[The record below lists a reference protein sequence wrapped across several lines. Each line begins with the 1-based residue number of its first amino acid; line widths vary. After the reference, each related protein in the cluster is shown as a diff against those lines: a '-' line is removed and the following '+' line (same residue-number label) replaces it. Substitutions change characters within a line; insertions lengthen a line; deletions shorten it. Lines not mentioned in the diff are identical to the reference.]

1 MRDRGYKDQDITTDK
16 EQTAFVVNDRGGF
29 KPGPWPPE
37 GPPDL
42 VDHPMPGRIPVGWP
56 NGEPVI
62 TLTHPKKES
71 DSK

>member
-1 MRDRGYKDQDITTDK
+1 MRDREDKDQDTKRDK
-16 EQTAFVVNDRGGF
+16 EQPKFALKDRGGF

-42 VDHPMPGRIPVGWP
+42 VDHPMPGRIPAGWP
-56 NGEPVI
+56 NGNPVV
-62 TLTHPKKES
+62 TLSHPKKES